1 MLIFSCPLLAT
12 RGGLEIARERWVNRL
27 SDLNVI
33 LWIRKRKGSRLGGRW
48 LVVRL
53 QWRHLHLIGDSVVS
67 PSRFSWD
74 HVVAATQTQRWSPVD
89 RPIFQECSNAT
100 GKAAGNDASTFLF
113 FSTTKSERK
122 KLHHS
127 ILFLSTPDVFRLIC
141 DSSSRRRADGNTET
155 ARGKPGN
162 KN

>member
-67 PSRFSWD
+67 PSRFLWD

-113 FSTTKSERK
+113 FFHDEKWK
-122 KLHHS
+122 KKTAPFYIVSVDTGCIPTDLW
-127 ILFLSTPDVFRLIC
+127 LIQ
-141 DSSSRRRADGNTET
+141 SSSGRWEHRDRARKT
-155 ARGKPGN
+155 R
-162 KN
+162 